1 MKLTVLLFFAVAG
14 MALSI
19 PVSSVT
25 VEGNTYV
32 SDSLITRTLGIS
44 TGNIFLPSTLPQ
56 GVRDLFG
63 LGYFTDIEI
72 LADSTGGSADFTIR
86 VSENPVMSGL
96 VIENSGCLDESDL
109 VDTLAIFPG
118 QTVSINDIDR
128 AVDLIQSM
136 YADDNRHLAVVT
148 YRWNESDSEGRRE
161 LVFICDEGQDIRV
174 GEIAFAGNSAFN
186 DEDLRSEM
194 KTKQDSF
201 WRSGKMKPLEFEEDL
216 DRVAEYYHNHGYP
229 DAIVTFSDRHLM
241 ADNEDHFH
249 IDISVF
255 EGPYKV
261 FGDVSVSGNIE
272 LPDSILLSF
281 SEMEY
286 GEAYSIEDIDKTLET
301 LYSAYQDRGY
311 FYAGVSP
318 LMESSSLADSIVN
331 IHFAI
336 QEGERAHIREVEIT
350 GNTRTFDNVI
360 RRQLTVVPGDLF
372 RRSALMR
379 SLRNV
384 YYLNYFNDV
393 IPDFRA
399 IEGSPDVDM
408 ILEVDEKTTGKFGI
422 GANYSATDGFSG
434 YLEVAETNFFGRGQT
449 LGSTYEFSKTLQ
461 NIKVSFTEPWF
472 RDTPLTLG
480 GELYH
485 TTSDY
490 SEYNRKRTGGSIMV
504 GRPLPWIDYTSASI
518 RYTLEKVDVFDITD
532 DQDNYYYSLND
543 TDWPRWDS
551 SVRLSFSRDSQDR
564 RVFPGEGSKNTV
576 SLDLT
581 GGFLGGDIGFQKYL
595 FDSTWHVPVWWK
607 FFLTLRG
614 RMGTIAGFGG
624 ESPPAYELFQLGGTG
639 FYGVRGYG
647 DREINAV
654 NGYEIVGGKTM
665 LVLSAEY
672 RFRIIDQLQLAVF
685 TDAGNTWES
694 WSDMDLSSLNR
705 GAGMGIRVE
714 IPMLGVMGLDYAY
727 GFDGP
732 DPGWEP
738 HFQMGASF

>member
-1 MKLTVLLFFAVAG
+1 MKLTVFLFFILVGVAFP
-14 MALSI
+14 I

-32 SDSLITRTLGIS
+32 SDSLIIRTLGLS
-44 TGNIFLPSTLPQ
+44 SGSVFLPSTLPQ
-56 GVRDLFG
+56 GVRDLFS
-63 LGYFTDIEI
+63 LGYFTDIEV
-72 LADSTGGSADFTIR
+72 LADSTGGSADFTVK
-86 VSENPVMSGL
+86 VSENPVLSSL
-96 VIENSGCLDESDL
+96 EIENSGCLNEGDL

-118 QTVSINDIDR
+118 QTVSLNDIDR
-128 AVDLIQSM
+128 AVDLIQGMFSGK
-136 YADDNRHLAVVT
+136 NRHLATVT
-148 YRWNESDSEGRRE
+148 HRWNEPDADGRRT
-161 LVFICDEGQDIRV
+161 LVFVCDEGPDVRV
-174 GEIAFAGNSAFN
+174 GEIAFSGNSVFP
-186 DEDLRSEM
+186 DEKLRGEM

-201 WRSGKMKPLEFEEDL
+201 WRSGKLKPEEFEEDL
-216 DRVAEYYHNHGYP
+216 DRIAEYYHNHGYP
-229 DAIVTFSDRHLM
+229 DAAVTGTDRYLLP
-241 ADNEDHFH
+241 DDDHFH
-249 IDISVF
+249 IDISIH
-255 EGPYKV
+255 EGSYKV

-272 LPDSILLSF
+272 LSDSLLLSF

-286 GEAYSIEDIDKTLET
+286 GEAYSIKDLDKTLET

-318 LMESSSLADSIVN
+318 LMESSSAADSIVN
-331 IHFAI
+331 IHFAVE
-336 QEGERAHIREVEIT
+336 EGERAHIREVEII

-384 YYLNYFNDV
+384 YYLNYFTDV

-434 YLEVAETNFFGRGQT
+434 YLEVAETNFFGRGQN
-449 LGSTYEFSKTLQ
+449 LGTTYEFSKTVQ
-461 NIKVSFTEPWF
+461 NIKLSFTEPWF

-485 TTSDY
+485 TTSNY
-490 SEYNRKRTGGSIMV
+490 SEYDRRRTGGSVVV
-504 GRPLPWIDYTSASI
+504 GRPLPWIDFTSASI

-532 DQDNYYYSLND
+532 DSDSYYYSLRD

-551 SVRLSFSRDSQDR
+551 SVRLSLTRDSQDR
-564 RVFPGEGSKNTV
+564 RIFPGEGSKNTV

-581 GGFLGGDIGFQKYL
+581 GGVLGGDIGFQKYL

-607 FFLTLRG
+607 FFLTLGG

-624 ESPPAYELFQLGGTG
+624 ETPPAYELFQLGGTG

-647 DREINAV
+647 SREINAV
-654 NGYEIVGGKTM
+654 DGYETVGGRTM
-665 LVLSAEY
+665 LILSAEY
-672 RFRIIDQLQLAVF
+672 RCRIIDQLQLAVF
-685 TDAGNTWES
+685 TDVGNTWES
-694 WSDMDLSSLNR
+694 WSDVDLSSMNR
-705 GAGMGIRVE
+705 GAGLGIRVE

-732 DPGWEP
+732 EPGWEP

>member
-1 MKLTVLLFFAVAG
+1 MKLTVFLFFMLAG
-14 MALSI
+14 AAFSI
-19 PVSSVT
+19 PVASIT

-32 SDSLITRTLGIS
+32 SDSLIIRTLGIS
-44 TGNIFLPSTLPQ
+44 TGNIFLPSTLSQ
-56 GVRDLFG
+56 GVRDLFS
-63 LGYFTDIEI
+63 LGYFTDIEV
-72 LADSTGGSADFTIR
+72 LADSTSGSADFTVR
-86 VSENPVMSGL
+86 VNENPILSGL
-96 VIENSGCLDESDL
+96 EIEDSGCLKESDL

-136 YADDNRHLAVVT
+136 YANDNRHLATVT
-148 YRWNESDSEGRRE
+148 HRWNEPGPDGRRV
-161 LVFICDEGQDIRV
+161 LVFLCDEGPDIRV
-174 GEIAFAGNSAFN
+174 GEIAFSGNSVFS
-186 DEDLRSEM
+186 DEDLRGEI

-201 WRSGKMKPLEFEEDL
+201 WRSGKLKPAQFEEDL
-216 DRVAEYYHNHGYP
+216 DRISEYYHNHGYP
-229 DAIVTFSDRHLM
+229 DAMVTGTDRYLIPN
-241 ADNEDHFH
+241 DDHFH

-255 EGPYKV
+255 EGSYMV
-261 FGDVSVSGNIE
+261 FGDVSVSGNTE
-272 LPDSILLSF
+272 LADSLLLSF
-281 SEMEY
+281 NEMEY
-286 GEAYSIEDIDKTLET
+286 GEAYSIKDLDKTLET
-301 LYSAYQDRGY
+301 FYSAYQDRGY

-318 LMESSSLADSIVN
+318 MMELSSVADSIVN
-331 IHFAI
+331 IHFVV
-336 QEGERAHIREVEIT
+336 QEGERAHIREVEIV
-350 GNTRTFDNVI
+350 GNTRTYDNVI

-384 YYLNYFNDV
+384 YYLNYFTDV

-434 YLEVAETNFFGRGQT
+434 YLEVAETNFFGRGQN
-449 LGSTYEFSKTLQ
+449 LGATYEFSKTVQ
-461 NIKVSFTEPWF
+461 NIKLSFTEPWF

-490 SEYNRKRTGGSIMV
+490 SEYNRRRTGGSVVV
-504 GRPLPWIDYTSASI
+504 GRPLPWIDFTSASI

-532 DQDNYYYSLND
+532 DPDNYYYSLND

-551 SVRLSFSRDSQDR
+551 SVRLSFTRDSQDR
-564 RVFPGEGSKNTV
+564 RVFPGEGSKNTL

-614 RMGTIAGFGG
+614 RMGTISGFGG
-624 ESPPAYELFQLGGTG
+624 ETPPAYELFQLGGTG

-647 DREINAV
+647 SREINAV
-654 NGYEIVGGKTM
+654 DGYETVGGKMM
-665 LVLSAEY
+665 LILSAEY
-672 RFRIIDQLQLAVF
+672 RLRIIDQLQLAVF
-685 TDAGNTWES
+685 TDAGNTWEN
-694 WSDMDLSSLNR
+694 WSDMDLSSMNR
-705 GAGMGIRVE
+705 GAGLGIRVE

-732 DPGWEP
+732 EPGWEP

>member
-1 MKLTVLLFFAVAG
+1 MKLAILLFFLLAG
-14 MALSI
+14 MVFAI
-19 PVSSVT
+19 PVSSVY

-32 SDSLITRTLGIS
+32 SDSLIIRTLGLS
-44 TGNIFLPSTLPQ
+44 AGSIFMPSTLPQ
-56 GVRDLFG
+56 GVRDLFS
-63 LGYFTDIEI
+63 LGYFTDIEV
-72 LADSTGGSADFTIR
+72 LADSASGSADFTIR
-86 VSENPVMSGL
+86 VSENPILSGL

-109 VDTLAIFPG
+109 VDTLDLYPG
-118 QTVSINDIDR
+118 QTISINDIDR
-128 AVDLIQSM
+128 AVDLILAM
-136 YADDNRHLAVVT
+136 YADDNRHLAVVD
-148 YRWNESDSEGRRE
+148 YRWNESDSQGRRE
-161 LVFICDEGQDIRV
+161 LVFICDGGSDIRV
-174 GEIAFAGNSAFN
+174 GEIAFTGNTVYS

-201 WRSGKMKPLEFEEDL
+201 WRSGKLKPQQFEEDL
-216 DRVAEYYHNHGYP
+216 GRIEDYYHNNGYP
-229 DAIVTFSDRHLM
+229 DASVTGTDRYLL

-249 IDISVF
+249 IDISMF
-255 EGPYKV
+255 EGPYMV
-261 FGDVSVSGNIE
+261 FGDVSVEGNSE
-272 LPDSILLSF
+272 LSDSLLLSF
-281 SEMEY
+281 GEIKY
-286 GEAYSIEDIDKTLET
+286 GEAYSIENIDKTLET
-301 LYSAYQDRGY
+301 FYSAYQDRGY
-311 FYAGVSP
+311 FYAAVSP
-318 LMESSSLADSIVN
+318 LMEPSLESDSVVN

-336 QEGERAHIREVEIT
+336 QEGERAHIREVEIV

-360 RRQLTVVPGDLF
+360 RRQLTVIPGDLF

-384 YYLNYFNDV
+384 FYLNYFNDV

-408 ILEVDEKTTGKFGI
+408 ILRVDEKTTGKFGI

-434 YLEVAETNFFGRGQT
+434 YLEVAETNFFGRGQN
-449 LGSTYEFSKTLQ
+449 LGATYEFSKTIQ
-461 NIKVSFTEPWF
+461 NIKLSFTEPWV

-490 SEYNRKRTGGSIMV
+490 SEYDRRRTGGSVIV
-504 GRPLPWIDYTSASI
+504 GRPLSWVDFTSASI

-532 DQDNYYYSLND
+532 DSNNYYYSLRD

-551 SVRLSFSRDSQDR
+551 SVRLSFTRDSQDR
-564 RVFPGEGSKNTV
+564 RIFPGEGSKNTV

-595 FDSTWHVPVWWK
+595 FDSTWHVPVVWK

-614 RMGTIAGFGG
+614 RLGTISGFGG

-647 DREINAV
+647 SREINAV
-654 NGYEIVGGKTM
+654 DGYETVGGRSM
-665 LVLSAEY
+665 LILSTEY

-685 TDAGNTWES
+685 MDAGNTWES
-694 WSDMDLSSLNR
+694 WSDMDLSSINR

>member
-1 MKLTVLLFFAVAG
+1 MKIALLFVSLLAG
-14 MALSI
+14 MAFSVS
-19 PVSSVT
+19 VSSVT

-32 SDSLITRTLGIS
+32 SDSLIIRTLGLS
-44 TGNIFLPSTLPQ
+44 AGTAFFPSTLPQ

-63 LGYFTDIEI
+63 LGYFTDIEVTV
-72 LADSTGGSADFTIR
+72 DSTENQANFLIR
-86 VSENPVMSGL
+86 ISENPILSN
-96 VIENSGCLDESDL
+96 IEFINSGSLKEDDL
-109 VDTLAIFPG
+109 LDTLAIFPG
-118 QTVSINDIDR
+118 QTVSINDIDQ
-128 AVDLIQSM
+128 AVDLILSL
-136 YADDNRHLAVVT
+136 YADKNRHLATVT
-148 YRWNESDSEGRRE
+148 WSWSDPGPESRRS
-161 LVFICDEGQDIRV
+161 LVFQCTEGPDVRV
-174 GEIAFAGNSAFN
+174 GEIVFSGNVSFS
-186 DEDLRSEM
+186 DGDLRDEM

-201 WRSGKMKPLEFEEDL
+201 WRSGKLKPLQFEEDL
-216 DRVAEYYHNHGYP
+216 VKIIEYYHNHGYP
-229 DAIVTFSDRHLM
+229 DALITETSRYLLPD
-241 ADNEDHFH
+241 DNHFH
-249 IDISVF
+249 IDISIY
-255 EGPYKV
+255 EGSYMV

-272 LPDSILLSF
+272 LSDSLLLSM
-281 SEMEY
+281 SQVEL
-286 GEAYSIEDIDKTLET
+286 GNSYSSKDLDKTLEF

-311 FYAGVSP
+311 FYAGISP
-318 LMESSSLADSIVN
+318 IMEPSAEADSVVN
-331 IHFAI
+331 ILFAV
-336 QEGERAHIREVEIT
+336 QEGERAHIREVEIV
-350 GNTRTFDNVI
+350 GNTRTYDNVI

-384 YYLNYFNDV
+384 FYLNYFNDV

-408 ILEVDEKTTGKFGI
+408 ILEVDEKPTGKFGI

-434 YLEVAETNFFGRGQT
+434 YLEVAETNFFGHGQN
-449 LGSTYEFSKTLQ
+449 LGTTYEFSKTVQ
-461 NIKVSFTEPWF
+461 NIKLSFTEPWF

-485 TTSDY
+485 TTSNY
-490 SEYNRKRTGGSIMV
+490 TEYDRRRTGGSVLV
-504 GRPLPWIDYTSASI
+504 GRPLPWVDFTTASI
-518 RYTLEKVDVFDITD
+518 RYTLEKVDVFDITED
-532 DQDNYYYSLND
+532 PDSYYYTLRD

-551 SVRLSFSRDSQDR
+551 SIRLSFTRDSQDR
-564 RVFPGEGSKNTV
+564 RVFPGEGSKNTA

-614 RMGTIAGFGG
+614 RMGTISGFGG
-624 ESPPAYELFQLGGTG
+624 ETPPAYELFQLGGTG

-647 DREINAV
+647 SRVINAV
-654 NGYEIVGGKTM
+654 NGFETVGGKTM
-665 LVLSAEY
+665 LILSAEY

-685 TDAGNTWES
+685 TDAGSTWES

-705 GAGMGIRVE
+705 GAGLGIRVE
-714 IPMLGVMGLDYAY
+714 IPMLGIMGLDYAY

-732 DPGWEP
+732 EPGWEP

>member
-1 MKLTVLLFFAVAG
+1 MKLTVFLFFLLAGVAF
-14 MALSI
+14 SV

-32 SDSLITRTLGIS
+32 SDSLIVRTLGIF
-44 TGNIFLPSTLPQ
+44 TGSVFHPSTLSQ
-56 GVRDLFG
+56 GLRDLFS
-63 LGYFTDIEI
+63 LGYFTDIEV
-72 LADSTGGSADFTIR
+72 LADSAGGNVDFTIV
-86 VSENPVMSGL
+86 VSENPILSSL
-96 VIENSGCLDESDL
+96 EIENSGCLKEGDL
-109 VDTLAIFPG
+109 LDTLAIFPG

-128 AVDLIQSM
+128 AVDLILSM
-136 YADDNRHLAVVT
+136 YADDNRHLAEVT
-148 YRWNESDSEGRRE
+148 HRWGESDPDGRRA
-161 LVFICDEGQDIRV
+161 LVFVCEEGPDVRV
-174 GEIAFAGNSAFN
+174 GEIAFSGNSVFP

-201 WRSGKMKPLEFEEDL
+201 WRSGKLKPLQFEEDL
-216 DRVAEYYHNHGYP
+216 GRIAEYYHNHGYP
-229 DAIVTFSDRHLM
+229 DAMITCTDRYLLF
-241 ADNEDHFH
+241 DNEDHFH
-249 IDISVF
+249 IDISLF

-261 FGDVSVSGNIE
+261 FGGVSVDGNTE
-272 LPDSILLSF
+272 LSDSLLLSF
-281 SEMEY
+281 SEMNQ
-286 GEAYSIEDIDKTLET
+286 GEAYSMEDIDKTLET
-301 LYSAYQDRGY
+301 FYSAYQDRGY

-318 LMESSSLADSIVN
+318 SIEPSAEADSIVN
-331 IHFAI
+331 IHFAV
-336 QEGERAHIREVEIT
+336 QEGERAHIREVEII

-408 ILEVDEKTTGKFGI
+408 ILEVDEKPTGKFGI

-434 YLEVAETNFFGRGQT
+434 YLEVAETNFFGRGQN
-449 LGSTYEFSKTLQ
+449 LGATYEFSKTIQ
-461 NIKVSFTEPWF
+461 NIKLSFTEPWF

-485 TTSDY
+485 TTSNY
-490 SEYNRKRTGGSIMV
+490 REYDRKRTGGSIVV
-504 GRPLPWIDYTSASI
+504 GRPLPWIDFTSASI

-532 DQDNYYYSLND
+532 DPNSYYFSLND

-551 SVRLSFSRDSQDR
+551 SVRLSFTRDSQDR
-564 RVFPGEGSKNTV
+564 KVFPGEGSKNTV

-614 RMGTIAGFGG
+614 RMGTISGFGG
-624 ESPPAYELFQLGGTG
+624 EIPPVYELFQLGGTG

-647 DREINAV
+647 SREINAAD
-654 NGYEIVGGKTM
+654 GYETVGGRTM
-665 LVLSAEY
+665 LILSAEY

-694 WSDMDLSSLNR
+694 WSDIDLSSLNR
-705 GAGMGIRVE
+705 GVGLGIRVE

-727 GFDGP
+727 GFEGP
-732 DPGWEP
+732 ASGWEP